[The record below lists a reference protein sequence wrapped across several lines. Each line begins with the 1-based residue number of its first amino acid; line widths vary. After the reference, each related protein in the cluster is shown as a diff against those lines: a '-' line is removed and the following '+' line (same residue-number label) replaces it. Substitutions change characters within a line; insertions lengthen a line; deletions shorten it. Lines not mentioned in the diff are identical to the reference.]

1 MIWLTVAAGA
11 AELSGGPGDQEACHR
26 IPSPL
31 IRLLKNS
38 LFENERV
45 IWQGRP
51 DAWTDMMMM
60 IRVFWWIAPP
70 WLALTV
76 FGIQQGWV
84 DENAMFFLW
93 TGVIDAGRSHCAL
106 HHRPANAVRHH
117 RPSCAD
123 PAHRVGQENGV
134 SSWYEQIEKL
144 DVYMIKDQVGHLEFM
159 SPTPNKISHE
169 GFRCV
174 KQVEKVREL
183 LQRTLRR

>member
-1 MIWLTVAAGA
+1 M
-11 AELSGGPGDQEACHR
+11 SSR

-31 IRLLKNS
+31 IRLLNNS

-60 IRVFWWIAPP
+60 IRIFWWIGPP
-70 WLALTV
+70 WLAITAV
-76 FGIQQGWV
+76 GIQQGWI
-84 DENAMFFLW
+84 DQNAMFFLMAGI
-93 TGVIDAGRSHCAL
+93 TMLVGPIALYITDLQTLFVITDRRAL
-106 HHRPANAVRHH
+106 ILRTAWFKKTV
-117 RPSCAD
+117 
-123 PAHRVGQENGV
+123 V

-144 DVYMIKDQVGHLEFM
+144 DVYMIKGEVGHLEFK
-159 SPTPNKISHE
+159 SPTPNTISHE

-183 LQRTLRR
+183 LQRTLRG

>member
-1 MIWLTVAAGA
+1 M
-11 AELSGGPGDQEACHR
+11 SSR

-31 IRLLKNS
+31 ITLLKGS

-60 IRVFWWIAPP
+60 IRVFWWIGPP
-70 WLALTV
+70 WLAITV
-76 FGIQQGWV
+76 LGIQQGWI

-93 TGVIDAGRSHCAL
+93 TGVMMLVGPIAL
-106 HHRPANAVRHH
+106 YITDLQTLFVITDRRALILRTAWFKRTV
-117 RPSCAD
+117 
-123 PAHRVGQENGV
+123 V
-134 SSWYEQIEKL
+134 SSWYEQIAKL
-144 DVYMIKDQVGHLEFM
+144 DVYMIKDQVGHLEFI
-159 SPTPNKISHE
+159 SPTPNEVRHE

-183 LQRTLRR
+183 LQRTLRG